1 MRLAVKAS
9 NSKPLIFF
17 FSGTLFYPVQVI
29 LIAQDDFMLPFRLI
43 DRVKFIV
50 ERQLVKGAGFQL
62 LVVGLFI
69 ALISLIGGLLV
80 IMPAADEFED
90 AGSAIWWAFLRLT
103 DPGYLGD
110 DVGTW
115 QRIVST
121 LLTISGYVV
130 FMGTLVAILTRWL
143 IAKMAELE
151 RGLTP
156 VTLKNHLVVLGW
168 TAQTPPLVAELFGST
183 GRMRR
188 FLEKHDTQKLRLVV
202 LAEEAGAGQ
211 LHELR
216 NEPGVGDRSREVIL
230 RSGSPIQPEALQ
242 RVACLDAAAVIVPSH
257 GHGAGSFVTPDVETV
272 KALLSIAA
280 QARDFGSS
288 LPFVVAEIQDMRKL
302 PVIQRAYPGSV
313 EVVAGDATISR
324 LMVQNVLHPH
334 LSEVYNE
341 LLTAGE
347 GNEIFVRGGETAEG
361 LTVSELAAQRPQ
373 AIVLGL
379 LHPTDSQRWRIDMP
393 APANAVIHREDRV
406 VLLAREYEHTGNDS
420 KAEPLAMFERA
431 EPSAV
436 VAAQGRA
443 HRVLVLGWNRRV
455 PSLAAEFASYPGRQF
470 HLDLVSVI
478 PQAERERELRRHGVE
493 LTGVNGRLLEA
504 DYMIEDDLRKLD
516 PATYDTVM
524 LLSSDRIGSDEE
536 ADARAMVG
544 YLQLEDILTESA
556 RRPQVILELSDPDNR
571 QLLYGHQSEMLISP
585 MILSHVLAQV
595 ALRRELRVV
604 LDELFT
610 VNGAEF
616 QFRDPNDY
624 PLPAS
629 TNFQVLEKIVAAR
642 GEVALGLYRARPD
655 DRGRHIMM
663 NPPRRQYLDI
673 QEHDRLLV
681 MCRT

>member
-1 MRLAVKAS
+1 
-9 NSKPLIFF
+9 
-17 FSGTLFYPVQVI
+17 
-29 LIAQDDFMLPFRLI
+29 MLPFRI
-43 DRVKFIV
+43 VDRVKFIV

-69 ALISLIGGLLV
+69 GLISLVGGLLV
-80 IMPAADEFED
+80 VPQGGDFDDPAA
-90 AGSAIWWAFLRLT
+90 AIWWAFLRLT

-121 LLTISGYVV
+121 LLTILGYVV

-143 IAKMAELE
+143 IAKMSDLE

-156 VTLKNHLVVLGW
+156 VTLKNHMVVLGW
-168 TAQTPPLVAELFGST
+168 TAQTPPLVAELFGSS

-188 FLEKHDTQKLRLVV
+188 FLEKHDTQRLRLVL
-202 LAEEAGAGQ
+202 LAEEAGAEQ
-211 LHELR
+211 LYELR
-216 NEPGVGDRSREVIL
+216 SEPGVGRRAREVIL
-230 RSGSPIQPEALQ
+230 RSGSAIQPDALH
-242 RVACLDAAAVIVPSH
+242 RVACLDAAAVIVPSQ
-257 GHGAGSFVTPDVETV
+257 GHNADSLVTSDVETV

-280 QARDFGSS
+280 QARHFNAP

-302 PVIQRAYPGSV
+302 PVIERAYPGAV

-324 LMVQNVLHPH
+324 LMVQNVLHPN

-341 LLTAGE
+341 LLTAAAE

-361 LTVSELAAQRPQ
+361 LTVRELATQRPH

-379 LHPTDSQRWRIDMP
+379 LHPVEAGGWRVNLLAPSDTVIQRD
-393 APANAVIHREDRV
+393 DRV
-406 VLLAREYEHTGNDS
+406 VLLARDYEHTGVDP
-420 KAEPLAMFERA
+420 KTVPLAPINRMA
-431 EPSAV
+431 MP
-436 VAAQGRA
+436 AAHHVTSGK

-455 PSLAAEFASYPGRQF
+455 PSLASEFGSYPGRQF
-470 HLDLVSVI
+470 ELDIASATPLD
-478 PQAERERELRRHGVE
+478 ECHREMSRYGVDLE
-493 LTGVNGRLLEA
+493 KINGRLLEA
-504 DYMIEDDLRKLD
+504 DYMDEEELRKLN
-516 PATYDTVM
+516 PSSYQTVM

-544 YLQLEDILTESA
+544 YLQLEDILAEASV
-556 RRPQVILELSDPDNR
+556 RPQVTLELSDPDNR
-571 QLLYGHQSEMLISP
+571 HLMYGHQSEILISP

-610 VNGAEF
+610 AGGAEI
-616 QFRDPNDY
+616 QFRDPQDY

-629 TNFQVLEKIVAAR
+629 ADFQLLEKIVAAN
-642 GEVALGLYRARPD
+642 GEIALGVRRKVANE
-655 DRGRHIMM
+655 RGRHLEM
-663 NPPRRQYLDI
+663 NPPRKQYLDL
-673 QEHDRLLV
+673 QEGDQLLV
-681 MCRT
+681 MCQS

>member
-1 MRLAVKAS
+1 
-9 NSKPLIFF
+9 
-17 FSGTLFYPVQVI
+17 
-29 LIAQDDFMLPFRLI
+29 MLPFRLI

-62 LVVGLFI
+62 LVVAFFI
-69 ALISLIGGLLV
+69 ALISLLGGLLV
-80 IMPAADEFED
+80 LLPQAEEFED

-121 LLTISGYVV
+121 LLTVSGYVV

-143 IAKMAELE
+143 IAKMADLE

-156 VTLKNHLVVLGW
+156 VTLKNHMVVLGW
-168 TAQTPPLVAELFGST
+168 TAQTPPLVSELFGSP

-188 FLEKHDTQKLRLVV
+188 FLEKHDTQKLRVVV

-216 NEPGVGDRSREVIL
+216 SEPGIGRRAREVIL
-230 RSGSPIQPEALQ
+230 RSGSAIQPEALH
-242 RVACLDAAAVIVPSH
+242 RVACLDAAAVIVPSQVY
-257 GHGAGSFVTPDVETV
+257 GAGSFVTSDVETV

-280 QARDFGSS
+280 QARHFATE

-302 PVIQRAYPGSV
+302 PVIERAYPGSV

-324 LMVQNVLHPH
+324 LMVQNVLHPN

-347 GNEIFVRGGETAEG
+347 GNEIFVRGGETADG
-361 LTVSELAAQRPQ
+361 LTVSELATQRPH

-379 LHPTDSQRWRIDMP
+379 LHPSGDHRWQVDVP
-393 APANAVIHREDRV
+393 AEGDTVIRPEDRV
-406 VLLAREYEHTGNDS
+406 VLLACDYDHTGADP
-420 KAEPLAMFERA
+420 KAERLAGFERTVQPA
-431 EPSAV
+431 PHK
-436 VAAQGRA
+436 AQDRTQ
-443 HRVLVLGWNRRV
+443 RVLVLGWNRRV
-455 PSLAAEFASYPGRQF
+455 PSLAAEFASYRSRSF
-470 HLDLVSVI
+470 ELDLVSAI
-478 PQAERERELRRHGVE
+478 PLDEREREIRRHGVD
-493 LTGVNGRLLEA
+493 LSHVNGRLLEA
-504 DYMIEDDLRKLD
+504 DYMVEDDLRKLK
-516 PATYDTVM
+516 PASYDTVM

-544 YLQLEDILTESA
+544 YLQLEDILS
-556 RRPQVILELSDPDNR
+556 RSSDRPQIIMELSDPDNR
-571 QLLYGHQSEMLISP
+571 HLLYGHQSEMLISP
-585 MILSHVLAQV
+585 MILSHILAQV
-595 ALRRELRVV
+595 ALRRELRAV
-604 LDELFT
+604 LDDLFT
-610 VNGAEF
+610 VGGAEI
-616 QFRDPNDY
+616 QFRDPHDY

-629 TNFQVLEKIVAAR
+629 TSFQVLEKIVAAK
-642 GEVALGLYRARPD
+642 GEVALGIYRAKAD
-655 DRGRHIMM
+655 DRGRHLLM
-663 NPPRRQYLDI
+663 NPPRDTYLGLCEGDL
-673 QEHDRLLV
+673 LLV